1 MDIRNEMAAS
11 KRKLKVDSSSTQV
24 DDADD
29 GGFVKKSNYKKYS
42 YNKYGDEEVGSD
54 EEVEDER
61 VSDVEG
67 NDGEGDSDKED
78 EADESNES
86 EEVVKDVKT
95 KVVKGKKKFVFW
107 TSLDV
112 DGTLLECKIQEFKTK
127 DGCELVKVRDKRDAT
142 YRTLYT
148 EEGKEVEH
156 ERDNVAEYKE
166 GLLQLGLIGGG
177 WLAMVFNRRWKP
189 ENERMAKIALIM
201 DQHGEIFLLDLMS
214 RRV

>member
-1 MDIRNEMAAS
+1 
-11 KRKLKVDSSSTQV
+11 
-24 DDADD
+24 
-29 GGFVKKSNYKKYS
+29 
-42 YNKYGDEEVGSD
+42 DEEVGFD

-112 DGTLLECKIQEFKTK
+112 DAALVVACLAAVVAPSPTPQNVLLHNHFNI
-127 DGCELVKVRDKRDAT
+127 
-142 YRTLYT
+142 
-148 EEGKEVEH
+148 
-156 ERDNVAEYKE
+156 
-166 GLLQLGLIGGG
+166 
-177 WLAMVFNRRWKP
+177 MV
-189 ENERMAKIALIM
+189 L
-201 DQHGEIFLLDLMS
+201 
-214 RRV
+214 